1 MQWLLIILTLPYFI
15 LILRI
20 YRGLLKLKAF
30 NPSENGNQFIS
41 VIIACRNEELFL
53 PRLLNYLE
61 EQLYPSDL
69 FEVIIVDD
77 NSTDSTALLASS
89 SDAPANISVIK
100 NKGSGKKAA
109 ILTGIN
115 AARGSLIVTTDADCM
130 MGKEWLQTI
139 SSFSLTSEADLIVCP
154 VMTEAGKGFLGK
166 FIEMEF
172 LSLQGIT
179 AGTLSQ
185 GSGIMCNGANL
196 AFRKEIYLS
205 NQSQLHPEIESGDD
219 VFLLHSLKRNRGSK
233 IEWIE
238 SPEAA
243 VKTSSPMPISKYFI
257 QRGRWISKA
266 PAYRDIYTI
275 LLGIVTFVTIFLL
288 IVTPFAALADKSYI
302 YIYIV
307 ALIVK
312 SVPDYLLLNNTTSRY
327 GKKKLMAWFIP
338 VQILYP
344 LYVLISVFYG
354 FMMPR
359 RWN

>member
-275 LLGIVTFVTIFLL
+275 LLGIVTFVTISIQLFLMAVCIFNRSFL
-288 IVTPFAALADKSYI
+288 IILVIAFLM
-302 YIYIV
+302 
-307 ALIVK
+307 K
-312 SVPDYLLLNNTTSRY
+312 SVPDIILLYESARRRRRKGLL
-327 GKKKLMAWFIP
+327 KWFIP
-338 VQILYP
+338 SQVVYPFYVIIVAVAAIL
-344 LYVLISVFYG
+344 
-354 FMMPR
+354 R
-359 RWN
+359 KDKW